1 MNHEDPEPQ
10 KLMPAMAHLLD
21 NDRFD
26 GDRIETYGE
35 SAPVPDEYKARIER
49 QRKHAAIRTE
59 MIERARNSNYSGHR
73 PDGTF

>member
-1 MNHEDPEPQ
+1 MNHEDFEPQ
-10 KLMPAMAHLLD
+10 ELMRAMARPFD

-35 SAPVPDEYKARIER
+35 SALVPDEYKARIER

-59 MIERARNSNYSGHR
+59 MIQRARNSNFSGHR